1 MSAFA
6 THLDVDAEITVS
18 ELRSEETFDQRLH
31 DHAAL
36 RLRRRNDL
44 LGVIVSTERW
54 KSIEE
59 TIRTLTAAVEKL
71 EEAAVLSLVERRVAS
86 TTYAPVTDDAWTAVE
101 SRYDELTR
109 KVPEAEVG

>member
-1 MSAFA
+1 M
-6 THLDVDAEITVS
+6 
-18 ELRSEETFDQRLH
+18 RSETFDQRLH

-36 RLRRRNDL
+36 RLRRRDDL

-71 EEAAVLSLVERRVAS
+71 EEAAVLSLIEQRVAS
-86 TTYAPVTDDAWTAVE
+86 VTDDAWTAVE